1 MARTG
6 RPTKYNTELANL
18 ICERVGTH
26 TVGLPKLCEMFD
38 DLPSHET
45 VKQWR
50 YKYDDFSA
58 NYARAKMKQAELMAE
73 ELNKI
78 SSETHT
84 YIDAEGNVRYDAGFT
99 AAQRLKIDTIKWQA
113 SKLAPKIYG
122 DKVHNNVTIVKH
134 EDLLKELG

>member
-1 MARTG
+1 MAKMG
-6 RPTKYNTELANL
+6 RPTKYNQAMADL

-26 TVGLPKLCEMFD
+26 THGLPKLCEMFD
-38 DLPSHET
+38 DMPSHET

-73 ELNKI
+73 ELNRI
-78 SSETHT
+78 ASETHT
-84 YIDAEGNVRYDAGFT
+84 YTDAEGNKRYDAGFT

-113 SKLAPKIYG
+113 TKLAPKIYG
-122 DKVHNNVTIVKH
+122 DRTQNTVTVVKH
-134 EDLLKELG
+134 EDVLKDLG